1 MASGKGLA
9 DIKWNTR
16 QRLQYIELMA
26 YYTGVI
32 TRSDVARTFA
42 ISDAAA
48 TKDLKL
54 YSDLA
59 PDNLIY
65 KHSVFGFV
73 PGPAFSEV
81 FVDLSP
87 EVALPLIAANLPGM
101 SGPNEGSLIYG
112 INCERLPLPTR
123 LPDKAILTQ
132 ITRAVRHHQKLKI
145 NYQSLSDRDAG
156 NERII
161 EPHALINTGLRWHVR
176 AYSEDTF
183 DFRDFVL
190 SRITAAGMLDQ
201 EFESSADYDDDWVE
215 MTTLRLGPHPQLSEK
230 KRLGLLIDYKAE
242 NDVIELPVRR
252 ALLAYALHRLSVD
265 TSKDHSLNPNVY
277 QLVLLNRD
285 EIEPYAGW
293 AFMEG

>member
-1 MASGKGLA
+1 MASGKVIA

-32 TRSDVARTFA
+32 TRSDVAQTFA

-54 YSDLA
+54 YNDLA

-65 KHSVFGFV
+65 KHSVFGFI
-73 PGPAFSEV
+73 PGPGFNEI
-81 FVDLSP
+81 FVDLTP

-101 SGPNEGSLIYG
+101 ASPNEDSLIYG
-112 INCERLPLPTR
+112 INCESLPLPTR
-123 LPDKAILTQ
+123 LPDKSILTQ
-132 ITRAVRHHQKLKI
+132 ITRAVRHRRKLQI
-145 NYQSLSDRDAG
+145 SYQSLSDRDAG
-156 NERII
+156 SERVI

-176 AYSEDTF
+176 AYSDDTF

-190 SRITAAGMLDQ
+190 SRITSACMQ
-201 EFESSADYDDDWVE
+201 ELEAESSPDYDDDWME
-215 MTTLRLGPHPQLSEK
+215 MMTLRLGPHPQLGDK
-230 KRLGLLIDYKAE
+230 KRQGLLIDYKAE
-242 NDVIELPVRR
+242 GDVIELPVRR
-252 ALLAYALHRLSVD
+252 ALLAYVLHRLSVD
-265 TSKDHSLNPNVY
+265 TTQDHSLNPNAY

-293 AFMEG
+293 AFMS